1 MNLILRGT
9 ALAAT
14 VAVAGLSQSFTAQA
28 ADVYK
33 NKTIKISI
41 GFGPGGGYDAYGRL
55 LARHWRPHI
64 PGRPKVIAQ
73 NMPGASSLKAVD
85 YLQTV
90 APKDGT
96 AVVIFNFGQITNS
109 IVNPYRKI
117 KVDFRDFA
125 WIGSMNRDVSVCYV
139 WKERFSTIKNA
150 ADLNKVKRINY
161 GLTGIGSASYFNQ
174 AILLGVFNAPL
185 KQVKGY
191 KGSKEKQI
199 AIERGELDGD
209 CGDWTSVPH
218 DWVRAGKVTYLMK
231 SSPSTPEGINPAIPY
246 AGDLAATTEK
256 KQIVRLL
263 SAAGEIGRPFIT
275 RREVPADRLK
285 ILRTAFDAAMKDP
298 KLLAESKKMGRP
310 ISPMTAKEA
319 QKTLAELYA
328 MPAAIIA
335 KAETIL
341 PRRKKKKK

>member
-9 ALAAT
+9 VLATA
-14 VAVAGLSQSFTAQA
+14 VAVASLSQSFPAQA
-28 ADVYK
+28 ADVFK
-33 NKTIKISI
+33 NKTIKVSI

-55 LARHWRPHI
+55 LARHWGPHI
-64 PGRPKVIAQ
+64 PGRPQVIAQ
-73 NMPGASSLKAVD
+73 NMPGASSLKAVQ
-85 YLQTV
+85 YLQTA

-109 IVNPYRKI
+109 IVNPSKTI
-117 KVDFRDFA
+117 KVDFRNFA

-139 WKERFSTIKNA
+139 WKARFPAIRNA
-150 ADLNKVKRINY
+150 ADLNKVKTINY
-161 GLTGIGSASYFNQ
+161 GLTGVGSASYFNQ

-209 CGDWTSVPH
+209 CGDWTSVPD
-218 DWVRAGKVTYLMK
+218 DWVRDGKVTYLMK
-231 SSPSTPEGINPAIPY
+231 SSPSTPEGLNPAIPY
-246 AGDLAATTEK
+246 AGDLAATAEK
-256 KQIVRLL
+256 KQILKLL

-275 RREVPADRLK
+275 RKEVAADRLK
-285 ILRTAFDAAMKDP
+285 VLRAGFDAAMKDP
-298 KLLAESKKMGRP
+298 KLLAESKKIGRP

-319 QKTLAELYA
+319 VETLSELYA
-328 MPAAIIA
+328 MPTDIIA
-335 KAETIL
+335 KAKAIL
-341 PRRKKKKK
+341 PGQKKKK

>member
-9 ALAAT
+9 ALAGAI
-14 VAVAGLSQSFTAQA
+14 ALAGFSQSLTAQA
-28 ADVYK
+28 ADYYK
-33 NKTIKISI
+33 GKTITISI

-55 LARHWRPHI
+55 LGRYLGRHI
-64 PGRPKVIAQ
+64 PGRPSVIAQ
-73 NMPGASSLKAVD
+73 NMPGASSLKAVQ
-85 YLQTV
+85 YLQV
-90 APKDGT
+90 RAPKDGR
-96 AVVIFNFGQITNS
+96 AIVHFNFGQITNS
-109 IVNPYRKI
+109 IVNPSKKFRF
-117 KVDFRDFA
+117 DFREFA

-139 WKERFSTIKNA
+139 WKERFSAIKNA

-209 CGDWTSVPH
+209 CGDWTSVPP

-231 SSPSTPEGINPAIPY
+231 SSPSMPEGINPAIPY
-246 AGDLAATTEK
+246 AGDLAATAEK
-256 KQIVRLL
+256 KQIVKLL
-263 SAAGEIGRPFIT
+263 SAAGDIGRPFIT
-275 RREVPADRLK
+275 RKEVPGDRLQ
-285 ILRTAFDAAMKDP
+285 ILRAGFDAAMKDP
-298 KLLAESKKMGRP
+298 QLLAESKKIGRP

-319 QKTLAELYA
+319 RETLVELYA
-328 MPAAIIA
+328 MPADIIA
-335 KAETIL
+335 KTKAIL
-341 PRRKKKKK
+341 PGQKK